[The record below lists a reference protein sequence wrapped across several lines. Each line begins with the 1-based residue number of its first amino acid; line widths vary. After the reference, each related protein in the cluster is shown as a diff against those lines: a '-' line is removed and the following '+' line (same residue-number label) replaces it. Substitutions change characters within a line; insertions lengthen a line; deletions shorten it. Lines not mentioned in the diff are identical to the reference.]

1 MTNLQRVI
9 NNYIEYFREKENLK
23 GKSLQEIEQIL
34 NSDKYDELIQDIY
47 DYYNSRVPSNGE
59 KKERLSIEYY
69 LSADEQINKFWIQF
83 LGDNLTDEI
92 RSKLKLPIQT

>member
-9 NNYIEYFREKENLK
+9 NNYIEHFREKENLI
-23 GKSLQEIEQIL
+23 GKNLEEVERIL
-34 NSDKYDELIQDIY
+34 NSEKYDELINEIY

-69 LSADEQINKFWIQF
+69 LSADEQINKFWIQL
-83 LGDNLTDEI
+83 LGENLNEDI
-92 RSKLKLPIQT
+92 RSKLKLPAQT